1 MARALP
7 KFWVT
12 DNPISTRVT
21 DYAHVPQYYG
31 PCLAQIRRGTLG
43 ISSDSTDGFI
53 YVLHLLSNYLLA
65 CILGL

>member
-31 PCLAQIRRGTLG
+31 PCLAQIRRGAPEH
-43 ISSDSTDGFI
+43 
-53 YVLHLLSNYLLA
+53 V
-65 CILGL
+65 